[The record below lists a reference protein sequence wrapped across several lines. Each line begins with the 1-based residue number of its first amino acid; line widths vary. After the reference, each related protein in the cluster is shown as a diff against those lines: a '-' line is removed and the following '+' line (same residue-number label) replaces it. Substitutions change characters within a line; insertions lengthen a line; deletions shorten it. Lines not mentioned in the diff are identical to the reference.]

1 MFIAVDGFKNNPHE
15 IGKYLGIFLGVVVF
29 ILCGFE
35 HCIANMVYL
44 FAGKC
49 DAPVMDQVL
58 FIALVTLGNS
68 LGSIAF
74 HRCRKIAA

>member
-1 MFIAVDGFKNNPHE
+1 
-15 IGKYLGIFLGVVVF
+15 
-29 ILCGFE
+29 
-35 HCIANMVYL
+35 MVYL
-44 FAGKC
+44 FAGSC

-74 HRCRKIAA
+74 HRSRKFSS